1 MLTVMIKRNLEKM
14 KRQRTQIRDEVNK
27 ILDREVVDVDI
38 NRHTSQ
44 ENRAYF
50 RGQNRSITLDT
61 QASTYGDNQKNIYKN
76 RQR

>member
-1 MLTVMIKRNLEKM
+1 MRHIETQQRQIDREAVVMGMEKM

-44 ENRAYF
+44 ENRAYC
-50 RGQNRSITLDT
+50 RGQNRSI
-61 QASTYGDNQKNIYKN
+61 NQTHGQH
-76 RQR
+76 R

>member
-38 NRHTSQ
+38 NRHTS
-44 ENRAYF
+44 
-50 RGQNRSITLDT
+50 
-61 QASTYGDNQKNIYKN
+61 
-76 RQR
+76 